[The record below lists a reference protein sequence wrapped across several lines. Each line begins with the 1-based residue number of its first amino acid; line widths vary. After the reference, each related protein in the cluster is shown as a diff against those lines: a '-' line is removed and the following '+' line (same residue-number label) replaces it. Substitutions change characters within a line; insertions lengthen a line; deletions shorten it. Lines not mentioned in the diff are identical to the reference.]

1 MAQLIAAICRM
12 KAAQILRRRPLR
24 CGIDQAAGGGLTFRF
39 DGYDERDLLADP
51 VGGVG
56 TFGTGSDDI
65 KVDGMVSG
73 ARAKVGSAYGVFLRP
88 GIAVPFILTA
98 LIWGSTWYVIRG
110 QIDGVPAQ
118 WSIAYRFAIAAPAM
132 FALALLMK
140 KPLAMPGRA
149 HGLALAMGLFQF
161 CGNYT
166 FVYASEAHLTSGVVA
181 LLVGMMFVPNAL
193 LARALLGQAV
203 TARFLFG
210 SMIALAGIGVLLV
223 NEARV
228 APLGGNVALGTA
240 LALGGMLS
248 ASIANVVQAGP
259 AGRDVPL
266 VSLLADGI
274 DAETDGAR
282 GVAGL
287 EVEDKTLGPFLGLGL
302 FIGPDDVREIAAEVV
317 VARLQGRAAV
327 FDKTTRLDQGWQA
340 QGQDSGQQDG
350 LHIRIV
356 SHGLAHCCY

>member
-1 MAQLIAAICRM
+1 MTQSPPHAL
-12 KAAQILRRRPLR
+12 
-24 CGIDQAAGGGLTFRF
+24 
-39 DGYDERDLLADP
+39 
-51 VGGVG
+51 
-56 TFGTGSDDI
+56 
-65 KVDGMVSG
+65 
-73 ARAKVGSAYGVFLRP
+73 LRP
-88 GIAVPFILTA
+88 GIAVPFVLTA
-98 LIWGSTWYVIRG
+98 IIWGSTWYVIRG

-132 FALALLMK
+132 FALAMLMK

-266 VSLLADGI
+266 VSLLAWAILYGTGI
-274 DAETDGAR
+274 DIAAAWL
-282 GVAGL
+282 VAGPPVVPA
-287 EVEDKTLGPFLGLGL
+287 EPAYWLGTVWLAIAGTVVTFPLYYQL
-302 FIGPDDVREIAAEVV
+302 VRELGA
-317 VARLQGRAAV
+317 GRAAYNGV
-327 FDKTTRLDQGWQA
+327 LVVVIAMAISTVLEGYRWSALAIAGALLATLGM
-340 QGQDSGQQDG
+340 
-350 LHIRIV
+350 IV
-356 SHGLAHCCY
+356 ALRARQVPVPPQE

>member
-1 MAQLIAAICRM
+1 MTQSPPHAL
-12 KAAQILRRRPLR
+12 
-24 CGIDQAAGGGLTFRF
+24 
-39 DGYDERDLLADP
+39 
-51 VGGVG
+51 
-56 TFGTGSDDI
+56 
-65 KVDGMVSG
+65 
-73 ARAKVGSAYGVFLRP
+73 LRP
-88 GIAVPFILTA
+88 GIAVPFVLTA
-98 LIWGSTWYVIRG
+98 IIWGSTWYVIRG

-149 HGLALAMGLFQF
+149 HALALAMGLFQF

-266 VSLLADGI
+266 VSLLAWAILYGTGI
-274 DAETDGAR
+274 DIAAAWL
-282 GVAGL
+282 VAGPPVMPT
-287 EVEDKTLGPFLGLGL
+287 EPAYWLGTVWLAIAGTVVTFPLYYQL
-302 FIGPDDVREIAAEVV
+302 VRELGA
-317 VARLQGRAAV
+317 GRAAYNGV
-327 FDKTTRLDQGWQA
+327 LVVVIAMAISTVLEGYRWSALAIAGALLATLGM
-340 QGQDSGQQDG
+340 
-350 LHIRIV
+350 IV
-356 SHGLAHCCY
+356 ALRARQVPVPPQE